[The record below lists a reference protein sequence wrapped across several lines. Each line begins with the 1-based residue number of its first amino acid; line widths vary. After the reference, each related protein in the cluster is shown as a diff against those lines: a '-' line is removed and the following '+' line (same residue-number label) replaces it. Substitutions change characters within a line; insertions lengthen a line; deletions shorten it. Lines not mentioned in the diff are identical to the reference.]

1 MNNLPDN
8 VLITNDVGSTLD
20 RVLQE
25 LSPDKIHILVDEN
38 TEKHCLP
45 IIHQIG
51 EFSFSQILSGES
63 NKNIDTCAAIWK
75 DMTNNNL
82 TRNSLLINLGGGVIG
97 DMGGFAA
104 STYKR
109 GIRFVNIPT
118 TLLSMVDASVGGK
131 LGIDFMG
138 LKNHIGLFKNPE
150 NVIISDVFLNSLP
163 SNEKISGWAEVLK
176 HGLISDKSYWEESK
190 KMNPNKNSNL
200 NYVIEKSVQL
210 KGEIVTNDPEEKG
223 LRKILNFGHTT
234 GHAIESWNI
243 SKGNPITHGECV
255 AAGMILESHISN
267 QKGLVSEADL
277 SDIAISIKNLYLPVS
292 FPDLSNLI
300 SLMKQDKKNTDSNIS
315 FSLLKRIGECIF
327 DQPVTK
333 DELEQAV
340 RFYSDLYE

>member
-25 LSPDKIHILVDEN
+25 LSPDKIHFLIDEN
-38 TEKHCLP
+38 TEKYCLP
-45 IIHQIG
+45 IIDQIG
-51 EFSFSQILSGES
+51 EFSYSQILSGES
-63 NKNIDTCAAIWK
+63 NKNIDTCAMIWE
-75 DMTNNNL
+75 DMTKNNL

-97 DMGGFAA
+97 DMGGFTAA
-104 STYKR
+104 TYKR

-150 NVIISDVFLNSLP
+150 YVIISDVFLNSLP
-163 SNEKISGWAEVLK
+163 ANEKISGWAEVLK
-176 HGLISDKSYWEESK
+176 HGLISDKKYWEESK
-190 KMNPNKNSNL
+190 TVNPNKTTDL
-200 NYVIEKSVQL
+200 NYVIEKSVEL
-210 KGEIVTNDPEEKG
+210 KGEIVNKDPKENG

-243 SKGNPITHGECV
+243 TRGNPITHGECV

-267 QKGLVSEADL
+267 QKGLILEVEL
-277 SDIAISIKNLYLPVS
+277 LDIAGNIKNLYRSVS
-292 FPDLSNLI
+292 FPNLSDFI
-300 SLMKQDKKNTDSNIS
+300 SLMKQDKKNINSNIS
-315 FSLLKRIGECIF
+315 FSLLQGIGDCIF

-333 DELEQAV
+333 GELEKAV
-340 RFYSDLYE
+340 FFYKELYK